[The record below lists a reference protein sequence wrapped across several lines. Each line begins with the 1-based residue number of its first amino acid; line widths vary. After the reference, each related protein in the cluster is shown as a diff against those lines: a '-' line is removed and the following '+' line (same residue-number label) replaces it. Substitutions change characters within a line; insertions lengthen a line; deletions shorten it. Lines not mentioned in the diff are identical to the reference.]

1 MPTPNAAQPGER
13 PHVSASQ
20 IETFRLCNRKW
31 GIDKIDKVPQPG
43 SKYTEFGTALHKVA
57 EDYLRDGKPPE
68 PTDPVAKIALAG
80 KRYWPDPGTAEIEK
94 YFRWD
99 DGSLT
104 VLGYMDIYQ
113 ERARTTLVADHKSTG
128 DFRWIKAPAELGRNV
143 QANIYAY
150 MALVGR
156 EWGDLLPQLDLQW
169 IYYLRSRPQSRKVQL
184 RVLKDPADFDDMA
197 PDKGVRPEHYG
208 YVTVDHVLEQWESV
222 YRDGLKMTQLRM
234 SGAKGVELE
243 PNFSGCSAY
252 GGCPYREQQCRPTSA
267 DYLRSAMEQ
276 QSIADKMAKM
286 KARLK
291 TEKKTPEET
300 PAAQAPAA
308 PQQSSDER
316 AAAMKA
322 KLSKSPPKEDVK
334 KPALSVVEGGQPAQ
348 PKPEPKKARKAASP
362 KKAPVNPPEAPV
374 VVAAT
379 MSPVQAQAWAL
390 AAVLLKEQV
399 ATGQKPNAKAVAQE
413 IQLIAKAISE
423 L

>member
-1 MPTPNAAQPGER
+1 MPTPNAAQAGKR

-68 PTDPVAKIALAG
+68 PADPVAKIALAG
-80 KRYWPDPGTAEIEK
+80 KRYWPDPGTAEVEK

-104 VLGYMDIYQ
+104 VVGYMDIYQ
-113 ERARTTLVADHKSTG
+113 ERAASTVVTDHKSTG
-128 DFRWIKAPAELGRNV
+128 DFRWIKAPDQLARNV

-156 EWGDLLPQLDLQW
+156 EWGDLPPQLDLQW

-184 RVLKDPADFDDMA
+184 RVLEDPAAFDDMP

-208 YVTVDHVLEQWESV
+208 YVTAAHVLEQWDSI
-222 YRDGLKMTQLRM
+222 YQDGLRMTQLRM

-291 TEKKTPEET
+291 TEKKAPEEA
-300 PAAQAPAA
+300 PAAQAQPA

-322 KLSKSPPKEDVK
+322 KLSKSPSKEEAK

-399 ATGQKPNAKAVAQE
+399 ASGQKPNAKAVVEE
-413 IQLIAKAISE
+413 IHIIAKAISE